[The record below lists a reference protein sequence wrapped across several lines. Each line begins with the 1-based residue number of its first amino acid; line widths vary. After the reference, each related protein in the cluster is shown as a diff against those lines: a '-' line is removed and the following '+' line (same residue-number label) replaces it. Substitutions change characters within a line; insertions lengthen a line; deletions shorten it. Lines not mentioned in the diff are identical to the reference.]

1 MSISCKTILLI
12 SAGVLLLATG
22 CATLPPEAPPRPKQT
37 PRQTPQV
44 PAPPV
49 QSEEPETTKPVAPGP
64 RAIASLKL
72 TDQAQ
77 AFIASKE
84 PDQAIRIIEKA
95 IAIDPANGYNYYFL
109 AEAWLMKGDRKQAR
123 EFNRL
128 AGMYLKKDVDG
139 SMKVEKQLERIG
151 E

>member
-1 MSISCKTILLI
+1 
-12 SAGVLLLATG
+12 
-22 CATLPPEAPPRPKQT
+22 
-37 PRQTPQV
+37 
-44 PAPPV
+44 
-49 QSEEPETTKPVAPGP
+49 
-64 RAIASLKL
+64 LKL

-128 AGMYLKKDVDG
+128 AGMYLKRDVDG
-139 SMKVEKQLERIG
+139 SLKVEKQLERIG